1 MDTVLI
7 VYIKDS
13 FYKFHRLWS
22 EHTYELAD
30 NQQLTIYSI
39 SRISGE
45 AKEKAIFRN
54 WDYFIIER
62 EEEWNVKNIAEG
74 YTGVKWKV

>member
-7 VYIKDS
+7 VYVKDS
-13 FYKFHRLWS
+13 FYKFHRLWN
-22 EHTYELAD
+22 EHTYELAA

-45 AKEKAIFRN
+45 AKEKAIFRT
-54 WDYFIIER
+54 WDYIIIDR
-62 EEEWNVKNIAEG
+62 EEE
-74 YTGVKWKV
+74 